1 MKNKQ
6 IKLVYKEKE
15 YILEFD
21 RKSVSIME
29 DNGFIASEFANKP
42 AKMLPIAFNGAFY
55 KHHKFLKE
63 EIKDEIFDNIKDK
76 SGLISELSSMITDQ
90 YLSLYGQD
98 EDTEGGNEGNAMWE
112 IVK

>member
-21 RKSVSIME
+21 RKSVSALE
-29 DNGFIASEFANKP
+29 DNGFVASEFANKP
-42 AKMLPIAFNGAFY
+42 AKMLPLAFKGAFF
-55 KHHKFLKE
+55 KHHKFIKE
-63 EIKDEIFDNIKDK
+63 EIIDEIFDNIKNK
-76 SGLISELSSMITDQ
+76 EGLISELSSMITDQ
-90 YLSLYGQD
+90 YLSLYGQIDD
-98 EDTEGGNEGNAMWE
+98 EQEDNEGNAMWE

>member
-15 YILEFD
+15 YILEYD
-21 RKSVSIME
+21 RKSVSALE
-29 DNGFIASEFANKP
+29 DNGFVASEFASKP
-42 AKMLPIAFNGAFY
+42 AKMLPLAFKGAFF

-63 EIKDEIFDNIKDK
+63 EIIDEIFDNIKDK
-76 SGLISELSSMITDQ
+76 SGLISELSGMISDQ
-90 YLSLYGQD
+90 YLSLYGQSED
-98 EDTEGGNEGNAMWE
+98 EKEDNEGNAMWE